1 MSPHREIS
9 RTQQMLACLSVAYG
23 FCQTQGNKTRNPQH
37 TCPEGFADMGPH
49 SLSLSG
55 RMFVRAA
62 LEASLVTGGPG
73 HPIPRPLWGGGDQA
87 APAHPSKPDFCARQE
102 VAESSAARK
111 SARSD
116 SSPTLFVY
124 S

>member
-23 FCQTQGNKTRNPQH
+23 FCQTQGNKTGNPQH
-37 TCPEGFADMGPH
+37 TCPERFADMGPH

-73 HPIPRPLWGGGDQA
+73 HPIPRPLGGPYPPQQA
-87 APAHPSKPDFCARQE
+87 RLLRPPGGRGVERGQE
-102 VAESSAARK
+102 V
-111 SARSD
+111 
-116 SSPTLFVY
+116 SPE
-124 S
+124 